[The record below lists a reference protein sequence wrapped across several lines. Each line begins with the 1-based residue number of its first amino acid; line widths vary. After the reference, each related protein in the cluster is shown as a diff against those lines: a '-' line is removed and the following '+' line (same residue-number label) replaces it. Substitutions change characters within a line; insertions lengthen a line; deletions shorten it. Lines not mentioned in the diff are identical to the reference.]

1 MLFRSVHGQAVG
13 IVLPAIVRFNAGEHT
28 AEARYGELCRAA
40 GLPDA
45 EALAQALEEILRL
58 TGLAAPL
65 RSFGVNE
72 ASIPALAEEASQQ
85 WTATFN
91 PRKITPAD
99 FARIYGA
106 LLG

>member
-1 MLFRSVHGQAVG
+1 MCSSF
-13 IVLPAIVRFNAGEHT
+13 
-28 AEARYGELCRAA
+28 
-40 GLPDA
+40 A

-99 FARIYGA
+99 FARIYGS
-106 LLG
+106 LL